1 MSDKSSG
8 LLSFDEIAGVVATPA
23 EVRSG
28 TTSVGKSGSMG
39 GYGFLADLGETGKRW
54 TGQALQGIG
63 RSVYEHT
70 PVGYIPDAL
79 FGPEV
84 SRAAFG
90 IPDPAQEAVEAAPSA
105 QDEYLK
111 RILAEAEERKR
122 KAALAR
128 TPGSRRAAAGALAP
142 EADDPAARFTL
153 DEKAL
158 VDADNENLQP
168 VPEATLPTGEAK
180 PPPEFGA
187 FEEELQYQ
195 NPRQQ
200 QIGTVL
206 DVASAMAPNPVSRA
220 EVIMSLARIAP
231 KAARFL
237 VTHPRLG
244 NVVINAAREG
254 TMGAVLGAAQEG
266 DPITGAAA
274 GTALGALFPP
284 SMGSKPGGLLART
297 RESLATSAEQSA
309 KQHAGQAFSPSTR
322 PNKRFVERNW
332 QRMTR
337 EAPTWTNLERVQKQA
352 QREADAAGQRL
363 EAGFDLRR
371 QPSQSANLRKT
382 TGSLQR
388 AANLLLKQGV
398 ELAPQTRENLETVVG
413 ALRGLNP
420 RSTNL
425 NTLQRAHEMV
435 IDALHE
441 VGRENA
447 RLNQLMMHTGV
458 RQIFDQAAQQGVVP
472 ASRRAMVSGGLGL
485 EDVALDVHPSRINTR
500 PILRKLERAQQRHF
514 MHKADNGRW
523 LIDDAQ
529 GHANL
534 QTLIDQIAQNGDEV
548 SLDTLREIR
557 QTWDNIVKGGNGT
570 GFLADNLSDASKRGS
585 IKIGRGVLAERMA
598 AKAPE
603 LVPENRAFSYHQ
615 NVADVVAATPTRRTG
630 QTKGPLAGIAA
641 TAGVGFGTH
650 RGDGETSA
658 GDALGSLT
666 AGALAWYATRLIKSP
681 NWNLLHAKVKL
692 KIADALRRG
701 NTTVLRHALARAE
714 GYLQR
719 RKEGRA
725 GPDFAA
731 QGADLL
737 DDETDEQMRRILGG
751 YALEPGVTAPQRDAS
766 EIPEPLE
773 DGDEDDDN
781 EAGVQPGIDTLDI
794 GVPGVDPLVPGSRL
808 TPDAHDLLEGEEAAN
823 QAQPGRAERRAELQ
837 RAGFSGRELREMLR
851 GGASLV
857 DKVSQPLLEGPS
869 LPGWPRT
876 EKVLGTLA
884 QFTSPLDIASV
895 GTSVARPLL
904 GTASRA
910 GRVVEGAGRLIG
922 GATALQGAEGMVEGV
937 EQGNPLQFAGGALQT
952 ALGAAG
958 TRPGGAIPAAGR
970 VGRRL
975 VAGLKAGGMDALV
988 GPALALGAEGLVDD
1002 PLVAAI
1008 LPDPADREKL
1018 AQWVRLGGAAA
1029 LPAVLMAK
1037 GGKAKAGPPV
1047 PHPETGILHADG
1059 QPVVFHHGS
1068 TSRDINVADLDP
1080 GREGVRPRSGAAGL
1094 SFTTDPR
1101 AASGY
1106 TRPPKAGIKT
1116 PAGRVLAAHL
1126 SMRNPLDI
1134 TDAIKRGQKKG
1145 LSFGDAKR
1153 EALKALTPEHDG
1165 VIFRGDR
1172 VNHDEYQVFSREQ
1185 VRAPE
1190 AARET
1195 ATGAPLTAGDAQLKP
1210 GAFDLRQ
1217 VQGSRTRL
1225 FGFTPQSDTF
1235 TVSGGTR
1242 GTHAELLAKHGI
1254 SGRAFD
1260 ETVRGI
1266 LAAPTP
1272 DAPAGEISIRHVGW
1286 GEEHEAFDRT
1296 MSTLEALVKSGAT
1309 PETLIS
1315 ITSPSAKFAI
1325 PRAVPLGEAFP
1336 ELFKGRRAAATAND
1350 TGRERRERLAARPKV
1365 TLPAGE
1371 PPEVPIETGLVAPSG
1386 QSLRD
1391 AVEAPVILGPSGKA
1405 VSGKAAAGPVR
1416 LGVKATTRAATI
1428 HKAILGGGY
1437 SVDLK
1442 TGVVPSTGTF
1452 SGLYP
1457 NYDTKNVMVVPKA
1470 QFTQQHIKDYVARM
1484 QGELRKA
1491 ERYLGGWVDTASD
1504 TEAGKA
1510 LRAAGDDAGAEKL
1523 RQASGDPSAQYPLGT
1538 ELVYLDVPKRFADDT
1553 MVKGKPAPNL
1563 AVQIRQATKTGEG
1576 PLALDPN
1583 QATREAGAQKAVYT
1597 ADAGIPAHLRAGG
1610 GFTNVKNWRSFIE
1623 GPIYE
1628 RRYHEQAQRGDE
1640 WLKTQGGQAWWK
1652 LHGSIIE
1659 HVYGPDLMKQA
1670 AGFLAATSPRTS
1682 VHENIR
1688 QASVYLQR
1696 VIRGEPLI
1704 QPGWRMEG
1712 GQHYGKSG
1720 PIQMP
1725 MESVRVAALERA
1737 LRGEKVAPFKTGDMQ
1752 GALMGEPDPVTA
1764 DTHHGKLGED
1774 PTEGIYLNTV
1784 PGKISD
1790 EQYPIMK
1797 AVMQAHG
1804 RAKGQTPADY
1814 SAKVWSGIIETIKQ
1828 EGNLY
1833 GTPYQLTASDATPL
1847 FTQFEQ
1853 ILGKVATHH
1862 GYPLDEFIARV
1873 RAGDANLMAALLST
1887 GVGASLYAKWLQAD
1901 EEAEGGPAS

>member
-1 MSDKSSG
+1 VSDKSSG

-23 EVRSG
+23 EVRAG
-28 TTSVGKSGSMG
+28 TTSGGRSASMG
-39 GYGFLADLGETGKRW
+39 GYGALADIGYGAARWLGQGAYNVGK
-54 TGQALQGIG
+54 TVYDTPLGGLFDNIMGGLSGKGAEAQAKEGA
-63 RSVYEHT
+63 
-70 PVGYIPDAL
+70 AL
-79 FGPEV
+79 FGMPSAEEE
-84 SRAAFG
+84 AA
-90 IPDPAQEAVEAAPSA
+90 AAPSA

-122 KAALAR
+122 QAALAR
-128 TPGSRRAAAGALAP
+128 TPGSRRAATGALTP

-153 DEKAL
+153 DTKAL
-158 VDADNENLQP
+158 VDAENETLQP
-168 VPEATLPTGEAK
+168 VPEATLPSEAK
-180 PPPEFGA
+180 PPAEYGTLEGA
-187 FEEELQYQ
+187 LQFQ
-195 NPRQQ
+195 NPREAAT
-200 QIGTVL
+200 GTAL
-206 DVASAMAPNPVSRA
+206 DVASSLAPNPVSRA
-220 EVIMSLARIAP
+220 EIIMALSRTAP
-231 KAARFL
+231 RAARFL
-237 VTHPRLG
+237 LAHPRLG
-244 NVVINAAREG
+244 NAAINAVREG
-254 TMGAVLGAAQEG
+254 AMGAGLGAFQEA
-266 DPITGAAA
+266 DPYTGAGY
-274 GTALGALFPP
+274 GTALGALLPP
-284 SMGSKPGGLLART
+284 SLGPQPGRITAA
-297 RESLATSAEQSA
+297 RESLADAATRSAQ
-309 KQHAGQAFSPSTR
+309 QRAGQAFSPSTN

-332 QRMTR
+332 ERMTR
-337 EAPTWTNLERVQKQA
+337 EAPTWTNLERVQQQA
-352 QREADAAGQRL
+352 QRAADTAGAQLR
-363 EAGFDLRR
+363 EHFANIRQPNQTAGLRR
-371 QPSQSANLRKT
+371 T
-382 TGSLQR
+382 TAALTR
-388 AANLLLKQGV
+388 AGNLLLSHGV
-398 ELAPQTRENLETVVG
+398 ELAPQTRENLQSVVG

-425 NTLQRAHEMV
+425 HTLRNAHGMV

-441 VGRENA
+441 AGREN
-447 RLNQLMMHTGV
+447 RRISQLMMHNTV
-458 RQIFDQAAQQGVVP
+458 RQVFDNAAQAGVVP
-472 ASRRAMVSGGLGL
+472 ASRRAMVTGGLGI
-485 EDVALDVHPSRINTR
+485 EDVANAVTPSRVNTR
-500 PILRKLERAQQRHF
+500 PILRQLQRAQQRHF
-514 MHKADNGRW
+514 QHRSDAGRW
-523 LIDDAQ
+523 ITDDQ
-529 GHANL
+529 LGFDNL
-534 QTLIDQIAQNGDEV
+534 QTLIDQIAQNGNEIN
-548 SLDTLREIR
+548 LDTLRSIR
-557 QTWDNIVKGGNGT
+557 QSWDNIVAGGAGT
-570 GFLADNLSDASKRGS
+570 GFLADNIADESKRGAHR
-585 IKIGRGVLAERMA
+585 IARGVLSDRMA
-598 AKAPE
+598 ATTPE
-603 LVPENRAFSYHQ
+603 VVPLNRAYSYHQ
-615 NVADVVAATPTRRTG
+615 NVADVVAATPRRRTG

-650 RGDGETSA
+650 RGDDETSA

-681 NWNLLHAKVKL
+681 NWNLLSAKIRL
-692 KIADALRRG
+692 KVADALRRG
-701 NTTVLRHALARAE
+701 NTSVLRHTLARAE
-714 GYLQR
+714 GYLHR
-719 RKEGRA
+719 RAAGRA
-725 GPDFAA
+725 GPDFAE
-731 QGADLL
+731 QDNDLS
-737 DDETDEQMRRILGG
+737 DDESDAQLQRILGG
-751 YALEPGVTAPQRDAS
+751 YALEPGVTAPARDAS
-766 EIPEPLE
+766 EIPDPIE

-808 TPDAHDLLEGEEAAN
+808 TPDAHEAIEGEEAAN
-823 QAQPGRAERRAELQ
+823 RAEPGREARKAELQ

-857 DKVSQPLLEGPS
+857 DKVSQPLLEGPD

-876 EKVLGTLA
+876 EKFLGALS
-884 QFTSPLDIASV
+884 QFTSPMDIASV

-904 GTASRA
+904 GTATRV
-910 GRVVEGAGRLIG
+910 GRVVEGVGRGIG
-922 GATALQGAEGMVEGV
+922 AATALQGAEGMVEGV
-937 EQGNPLQFAGGALQT
+937 EQGDPLRFAGGAVGT
-952 ALGAAG
+952 ALGGAG
-958 TRPGGAIPAAGR
+958 MRSGGVIPAAGR

-1008 LPDPADREKL
+1008 LPDRADREQL
-1018 AQWVRLGGAAA
+1018 AQWVRLGGAAS

-1037 GGKAKAGPPV
+1037 GGKAKAGAPV

-1068 TSRDINVADLDP
+1068 TSRDIAVTDLDP

-1116 PAGRVLAAHL
+1116 PAGRVLAAQL
-1126 SMRNPLDI
+1126 VMRNPLDI

-1172 VNHDEYQVFSREQ
+1172 VNPDEYQVFSREQ

-1190 AARET
+1190 AAE
-1195 ATGAPLTAGDAQLKP
+1195 
-1210 GAFDLRQ
+1210 
-1217 VQGSRTRL
+1217 
-1225 FGFTPQSDTF
+1225 
-1235 TVSGGTR
+1235 
-1242 GTHAELLAKHGI
+1242 
-1254 SGRAFD
+1254 
-1260 ETVRGI
+1260 
-1266 LAAPTP
+1266 
-1272 DAPAGEISIRHVGW
+1272 
-1286 GEEHEAFDRT
+1286 
-1296 MSTLEALVKSGAT
+1296 
-1309 PETLIS
+1309 
-1315 ITSPSAKFAI
+1315 
-1325 PRAVPLGEAFP
+1325 
-1336 ELFKGRRAAATAND
+1336 AND
-1350 TGRERRERLAARPKV
+1350 TGRERRERLAAKPKTPPV
-1365 TLPAGE
+1365 TGE

-1386 QSLRD
+1386 QSLSD
-1391 AVEAPVILGPSGKA
+1391 AVEAPILLGPTGKV
-1405 VSGKAAAGPVR
+1405 VSGKKPTAGPVR
-1416 LGVKATTRAATI
+1416 LGVKATTRASTI
-1428 HKAILGGGY
+1428 HAAILGGGY

-1442 TGVVPSTGTF
+1442 TGVVPDTGTF

-1457 NYDTKNVMVVPKA
+1457 NYDTKNVLVVPKA
-1470 QFTQQHIKDYVARM
+1470 QFTQQHIKNYVAQM
-1484 QGELRKA
+1484 QGELRKP
-1491 ERYLGGWVDTASD
+1491 ERYLGGWVDTAGD

-1553 MVKGKPAPNL
+1553 LVKGKPAPNL
-1563 AVQIRQATKTGEG
+1563 GLQIRQATKTGEG

-1623 GPIYE
+1623 GPVYE

-1704 QPGWRMEG
+1704 QPDWRMTG
-1712 GQHYGKSG
+1712 GQHYGKNG

-1725 MESVRVAALERA
+1725 METVRVGALERA
-1737 LRGEKVAPFKTGDMQ
+1737 ARGEKVAQFKIGDMQ

-1774 PTEGIYLNTV
+1774 PTEGIYLSTV
-1784 PGKISD
+1784 PGKITD

-1814 SAKVWSGIIETIKQ
+1814 SAKVWSGIIETIKA
-1828 EGNLY
+1828 EGGLY

-1901 EEAEGGPAS
+1901 EAGEGEGAPPAS